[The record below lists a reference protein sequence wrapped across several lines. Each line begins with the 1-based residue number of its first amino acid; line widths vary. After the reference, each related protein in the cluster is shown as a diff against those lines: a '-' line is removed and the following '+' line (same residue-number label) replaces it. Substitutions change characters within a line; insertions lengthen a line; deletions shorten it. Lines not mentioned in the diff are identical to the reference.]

1 MSNRSPRR
9 VKFINNTYTI
19 AQLHKELKR
28 MKSNIKLYALFAAM
42 ALVTVLA
49 SNANAQI
56 PVFDFYTSGIVQKV
70 YTPIDGID
78 TPIDPNNFVTPL
90 SYYLGSPQTDDDNG
104 VAFNIP
110 LPFTFNF
117 NGQDYAAIN
126 IAVNGFVNFT
136 RMPLDTRDPN
146 TLFNQN
152 EPNSTLAPF
161 FGDHYL
167 RPDTTQGFVPSTIS
181 YATIVDPSVASG
193 QDSIFIVQWKNLN
206 VNYLTAPFPKQSVA
220 TFQLRL
226 YQATGDIEFHYGA
239 LSTGNVQ
246 TSGCSVGIEDE
257 NGLSFMNGL
266 FTTGSDP
273 IDSVRYSTRLS
284 SIWPPSGTPGRVI
297 QFVPYGYFVDHWGD
311 GDADLSQYSQIN
323 PTGPTQQNQFVNV
336 LDVIKILRSIVTNVP
351 LDSVFG
357 RYAYHADVNH
367 NGRFIIVNGQR
378 INDTTHYGIT
388 DPSQGHPNEIVFFH
402 ATSFDAALISLYI
415 AAKLPDLPWIY
426 DTVPPFGKLPG
437 NSVTPAIAFGQ
448 TMTEKT
454 DRFVTVPIMAQCVG
468 ALGADFTLNYDNANV
483 RLVTINKVA
492 GSDWNLEYSNN
503 NVAVCGFGNYSVPT
517 TIATATFEIIG
528 SNAGQ
533 IVTAKNLTVNDN
545 LSKDISVSLSAPVA
559 NNVLSS
565 YPNPYNVADGMNQI
579 TYSTNNDGY
588 VSLKVYDVLGNI
600 VRTLVSGEQAH
611 GLHTVLFNGRNDG
624 QHEMPAGVYFY
635 RLDADGISQ
644 TKQLTIYRS
653 GN

>member
-1 MSNRSPRR
+1 
-9 VKFINNTYTI
+9 
-19 AQLHKELKR
+19 
-28 MKSNIKLYALFAAM
+28 MKSNIKLYAVFAVM

-78 TPIDPNNFVTPL
+78 TQIDPNDFVTPL
-90 SYYLGSPQTDDDNG
+90 SHYLGSPQTDDDNG
-104 VAFNIP
+104 VDFDVP
-110 LPFTFNF
+110 LTFTFNY
-117 NGQDYAAIN
+117 NGQDYTTIN

-136 RMPLDTRDPN
+136 TMPLDTRNPN
-146 TLFNQN
+146 TLFSQN

-167 RPDTTQGFVPSTIS
+167 RPDTTQGFVPSTVS
-181 YATIVDPSVASG
+181 YAVIPDPNAVGS
-193 QDSIFIVQWKNLN
+193 SIFVVQWKNLN
-206 VNYLTAPFPKQSVA
+206 VNYLSAPFPKQSVA

-226 YQATGDIEFHYGA
+226 YQATGDIEFHYGP

-273 IDSVRYSTRLS
+273 VDSVRYSTKLS
-284 SIWPPSGTPGRVI
+284 SIWPPSGSPGRII

-336 LDVIKILRSIVTNVP
+336 LDVIKVLRSVVTNVP

-367 NGRFIIVNGQR
+367 NGRFIVVNGQR
-378 INDTTHYGIT
+378 QYDTTKVT
-388 DPSQGHPNEIVFFH
+388 DPSTGHPNDIVFFH
-402 ATSFDAALISLYI
+402 ATSFDAALIALYI

-426 DTVPPFGKLPG
+426 DTVPPFGKIPT
-437 NSVTPAIAFGQ
+437 NVVTPAIAFGQ
-448 TMTEKT
+448 TLTEET
-454 DRFVTVPIMAQCVG
+454 DRFVTVPIMAQGVG
-468 ALGADFTLNYDNANV
+468 PIGADFTLNYDNANV
-483 RLVTINKVA
+483 RLVSVNKVA
-492 GSDWNLEYSNN
+492 GGDWYLEYSNN
-503 NVAVCGFGNYSVPT
+503 KVAISGVGNYQVPT
-517 TIATATFEIIG
+517 TVATAKFEIIG
-528 SNAGQ
+528 NRAGQ
-533 IVTAKNLTVNDN
+533 TVTANNLTVNDN
-545 LSKDISVSLSAPVA
+545 LSKEISVSLSAPVSD
-559 NNVLSS
+559 NVLNS
-565 YPNPYNVADGMNQI
+565 YPNPFNVADGMNQI
-579 TYSTNNDGY
+579 TYSTANDGY
-588 VSLKVYDVLGNI
+588 VSLKVYDVLGNV

-624 QHEMPAGVYFY
+624 QRELSAGVYFY
-635 RLDADGISQ
+635 RLDADGVSQ
-644 TKQLTIYRS
+644 TKQLTIYRN